1 MKKLSDKLQEL
12 ADHVADA
19 EKKVAAAEQASK
31 EKVEASIH
39 KSKADAEARQ
49 ESFKADVK
57 KRHEVSYM
65 HWQELKKD
73 YHQSVQHIKNKI
85 KTEKEAKEVKQATRR
100 ADDAEAYAEYAID
113 FAMMAI
119 DDEEVAVLEAIDA
132 RVYAERY
139 LKSESG
145 V

>member
-1 MKKLSDKLQEL
+1 MKKLSDDLQEL

-19 EKKVAAAEQASK
+19 EKKAAAAEQASK
-31 EKVEASIH
+31 EKVEASIQ

-57 KRHEVSYM
+57 KRHEATYM
-65 HWQELKKD
+65 HWQELQKD

-100 ADDAEAYAEYAID
+100 ADDAEAYAKAAID

-119 DDEEVAVLEAIDA
+119 DDAEVAVLEAIDA
-132 RVYAERY
+132 RVYAES
-139 LKSESG
+139 LPQK
-145 V
+145 